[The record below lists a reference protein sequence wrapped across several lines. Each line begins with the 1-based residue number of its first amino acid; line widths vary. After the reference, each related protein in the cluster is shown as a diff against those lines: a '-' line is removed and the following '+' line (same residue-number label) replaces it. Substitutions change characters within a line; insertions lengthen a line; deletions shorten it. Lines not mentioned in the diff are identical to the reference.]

1 MQLKLAHSYDTITE
15 LITLYNSNYELQETI
30 IIIIIMISYSVK

>member
-15 LITLYNSNYELQETI
+15 LITLYSNYELQETI

>member
-15 LITLYNSNYELQETI
+15 FITLYNSNYELQEAI